1 MTKTQIYREI
11 TARMPLG
18 HRQKG
23 VRLTSRDKI
32 FILWC
37 RSEGLAMSTISE
49 RLPAARSTVNAYLTR
64 VRRSPRIALERGIY
78 QRLNQNQFKCAFCGE
93 IRANEPAIGRHV
105 LAHFLPYEVARDT
118 NLEGS
123 GV

>member
-1 MTKTQIYREI
+1 MKTQVYREM
-11 TARMPLG
+11 TAGMPLG

-37 RSEGLAMSTISE
+37 RYQELSMRTISQ
-49 RLPAARSTVNAYLTR
+49 RLPAASSTVNAYLTS
-64 VRRSPRIALERGIY
+64 VRRSPRIALELPLY
-78 QRLNQNQFKCAFCGE
+78 QRLSKNRLRCGFCRA

-118 NLEGS
+118 NL
-123 GV
+123 